1 MNYRK
6 EHIIYTSIWLLL
18 YLSPLAS
25 LYMRMSSNPNIA
37 FSWHEILNAWAFN
50 TVWLV
55 LMLIHNFLLL
65 PILILK
71 RRTWQYLMLASAL
84 LISCTFAS
92 FLIRPAGPRF
102 DDKDKRMEMSD
113 TNYYICGESDSCHAP
128 GLCQKMEHDPKE
140 DMCRKPIHGG
150 KPFPR
155 PRYNPDELRP
165 ISPVPMLGPGEAVA
179 FFGGLMLMG
188 MNLGVKLYFMSQ
200 RDRERQKIID
210 QRNLEQQM
218 EYLKYQV
225 NPHFFMNTLNN
236 IHALVDIDPER
247 AKTTIVELSKM
258 MRHILYEGSKKLIP
272 LTREVEFLN
281 LYVQLMRLRY
291 TRKVHINVDV
301 PPQLPELKLPPLM
314 LIIFVENAFKHGI
327 SYREESFIDIKLRVE
342 NKRLLFSCCNSKPT
356 QVQRTNEKGGMG
368 LQNVRQRL
376 ELLYDDDYTLDINDG
391 EKTYEVKLD
400 IPMQT
405 RLPDAEV
412 ETADVSES

>member
-1 MNYRK
+1 MEYTMTTHMNYRK
-6 EHIIYTSIWLLL
+6 EHIIYTSIWLML

-25 LYMRMSSNPNIA
+25 LYMRMSSNPDIT
-37 FSWHEILNAWAFN
+37 FSWHEILNAWEFN

-150 KPFPR
+150 KPFHR

-188 MNLGVKLYFMSQ
+188 LNLGVKLYFKTQ
-200 RDRERQKIID
+200 EDREQRERLEKQDLERQ
-210 QRNLEQQM
+210 L
-218 EYLKYQV
+218 EYLRYQV

-236 IHALVDIDPER
+236 IHALVDINPER

-258 MRHILYEGSKKLIP
+258 MRYILYEGDKKYIP
-272 LTREVEFLN
+272 VQREALFLN
-281 LYVQLMRLRY
+281 NYIELMRLRY
-291 TRKVHINVDV
+291 SSRVSISLDMPEMMPDV
-301 PPQLPELKLPPLM
+301 MLPPLL
-314 LIIFVENAFKHGI
+314 LIIFVENAFKHGV
-327 SYREESFIDIKLRVE
+327 SYTAPSFIDIKVE
-342 NKRLLFSCCNSKPT
+342 VTQDKLKFRCRNSRQEQKPDEKKKKGGVGLANARRRLDLLFHDKYSLEIKEGDKEYDVQLEIPLSKNNS
-356 QVQRTNEKGGMG
+356 
-368 LQNVRQRL
+368 
-376 ELLYDDDYTLDINDG
+376 
-391 EKTYEVKLD
+391 
-400 IPMQT
+400 
-405 RLPDAEV
+405 
-412 ETADVSES
+412 

>member
-1 MNYRK
+1 MEYTMTTHMNYRK

-18 YLSPLAS
+18 YISPLAS
-25 LYMRMSSNPNIA
+25 LYMRMSSNPDIS
-37 FSWHEILNAWAFN
+37 FSWHEILNAWEFN

-179 FFGGLMLMG
+179 FFGGLLLMG
-188 MNLGVKLYFMSQ
+188 MNLGVKLYFKTQ
-200 RDRERQKIID
+200 EDREQQERLEKQDLERQ
-210 QRNLEQQM
+210 L
-218 EYLKYQV
+218 EYLRYQV

-236 IHALVDIDPER
+236 IHALVDINPER

-258 MRHILYEGSKKLIP
+258 MRYILYEGDKKYIP
-272 LTREVEFLN
+272 VQREALFLN
-281 LYVQLMRLRY
+281 NYIELMRLRY
-291 TRKVHINVDV
+291 SSRVSISLDMPEMMPDV
-301 PPQLPELKLPPLM
+301 MLPPLL
-314 LIIFVENAFKHGI
+314 LIIFVENAFKHGV
-327 SYREESFIDIKLRVE
+327 SYAAPSFIDIKVE
-342 NKRLLFSCCNSKPT
+342 VTQDKLKFKCRNSRQEQKPDEKKKKGGVGLANARRRLDLLFPNRYNLEIKENDKEYDVQLEIPLSKNNS
-356 QVQRTNEKGGMG
+356 
-368 LQNVRQRL
+368 
-376 ELLYDDDYTLDINDG
+376 
-391 EKTYEVKLD
+391 
-400 IPMQT
+400 
-405 RLPDAEV
+405 
-412 ETADVSES
+412 

>member
-1 MNYRK
+1 MEYTMTTHMNYRK

-37 FSWHEILNAWAFN
+37 FSWHEIINAWEFN

-55 LMLIHNFLLL
+55 LMIIHNFLLL

-71 RRTWQYLMLASAL
+71 RRTWQYLILASAL

-92 FLIRPAGPRF
+92 YLIRPAGPRCY
-102 DDKDKRMEMSD
+102 DMDKRMEMSD
-113 TNYYICGESDSCHAP
+113 CNYYICGESDSCHAP

-179 FFGGLMLMG
+179 FFGGLLLMG
-188 MNLGVKLYFMSQ
+188 MNLGVKLYFKTQ
-200 RDRERQKIID
+200 EDREQQERLEKQDLERQ
-210 QRNLEQQM
+210 L
-218 EYLKYQV
+218 EYLRYQV

-236 IHALVDIDPER
+236 IHALVDINPER

-258 MRHILYEGSKKLIP
+258 MRYILYEGDKKLIP
-272 LTREVEFLN
+272 VQREALFLN
-281 LYVQLMRLRY
+281 NYIELMRLRY
-291 TRKVHINVDV
+291 SSRVSINLDMPEMMPDV
-301 PPQLPELKLPPLM
+301 MLPPLL
-314 LIIFVENAFKHGI
+314 LIIFVENAFKHGV
-327 SYREESFIDIKLRVE
+327 SYAAPSFIDIKVTVTQEMLQFNCRNSRQEQKPDEKKKKGGVGLA
-342 NKRLLFSCCNSKPT
+342 NARRRLDLLFHDKYSLEIKEDDKEYDVQLEIPLSKNNS
-356 QVQRTNEKGGMG
+356 
-368 LQNVRQRL
+368 
-376 ELLYDDDYTLDINDG
+376 
-391 EKTYEVKLD
+391 
-400 IPMQT
+400 
-405 RLPDAEV
+405 
-412 ETADVSES
+412 

>member
-1 MNYRK
+1 MEYTMTTHMNYRK
-6 EHIIYTSIWLLL
+6 EHLIYTSIWLML

-50 TVWLV
+50 TIWLV

-65 PILILK
+65 PVLIIK

-84 LISCTFAS
+84 LITCTFAS
-92 FLIRPAGPRF
+92 FLIRPAGPQF

-188 MNLGVKLYFMSQ
+188 LNLGVKLYFKTQ
-200 RDRERQKIID
+200 EDREQRERLEKQDLERQ
-210 QRNLEQQM
+210 L
-218 EYLKYQV
+218 EYLRYQV

-236 IHALVDIDPER
+236 IHALVDINPER

-258 MRHILYEGSKKLIP
+258 MRYILYEGDKKYIP
-272 LTREVEFLN
+272 VQREALFLN
-281 LYVQLMRLRY
+281 NYIELMRLRY
-291 TRKVHINVDV
+291 SSRVSISLDMPEMMPDV
-301 PPQLPELKLPPLM
+301 MLPPLL
-314 LIIFVENAFKHGI
+314 LIIFVENAFKHGV
-327 SYREESFIDIKLRVE
+327 SYAAPSFIDIKVE
-342 NKRLLFSCCNSKPT
+342 VTQDKLKFRCRNSRQEQKPDEKKKKGGVGLANARRRLDLLFPNKYSLEIKENDKEYDVQLEIPLSKNNS
-356 QVQRTNEKGGMG
+356 
-368 LQNVRQRL
+368 
-376 ELLYDDDYTLDINDG
+376 
-391 EKTYEVKLD
+391 
-400 IPMQT
+400 
-405 RLPDAEV
+405 
-412 ETADVSES
+412 

>member
-1 MNYRK
+1 MEYTMTTHMNYRK

-18 YLSPLAS
+18 YISPLAS
-25 LYMRMSSNPNIA
+25 LYMRMSSNPDIS
-37 FSWHEILNAWAFN
+37 FSWHEILNAWEFN

-102 DDKDKRMEMSD
+102 DDKDKRMVMSD
-113 TNYYICGESDSCHAP
+113 CNYYICGESDSCHAP

-165 ISPVPMLGPGEAVA
+165 INPVPMLGPGEAVA
-179 FFGGLMLMG
+179 FFGGLLLMG
-188 MNLGVKLYFMSQ
+188 MNLGVKLYFKTQ
-200 RDRERQKIID
+200 EDHEQQERLEKQDLERQ
-210 QRNLEQQM
+210 L
-218 EYLKYQV
+218 EYLRYQV

-236 IHALVDIDPER
+236 IHALVDINPER

-258 MRHILYEGSKKLIP
+258 MRYILYEGDKKYIP
-272 LTREVEFLN
+272 VQREALFLN
-281 LYVQLMRLRY
+281 NYIELMRLRY
-291 TRKVHINVDV
+291 SSRVSINLDMPEMMPDV
-301 PPQLPELKLPPLM
+301 MLPPLL
-314 LIIFVENAFKHGI
+314 LIIFVENAFKHGV
-327 SYREESFIDIKLRVE
+327 SYAAPSFIDIKVE
-342 NKRLLFSCCNSKPT
+342 VTQDKLKFRCRNSRQEQKPDEKKKKGGVGLANARRRLDLLFPNRYNLEIKENDKEYDVQLEIPLSKNNS
-356 QVQRTNEKGGMG
+356 
-368 LQNVRQRL
+368 
-376 ELLYDDDYTLDINDG
+376 
-391 EKTYEVKLD
+391 
-400 IPMQT
+400 
-405 RLPDAEV
+405 
-412 ETADVSES
+412 

>member
-1 MNYRK
+1 MEYTMTTHMNYRK

-25 LYMRMSSNPNIA
+25 LYMRMSSNPNIT
-37 FSWHEILNAWAFN
+37 FSWHEILNAWEFN

-71 RRTWQYLMLASAL
+71 RRTWKYLMLASAL

-92 FLIRPAGPRF
+92 YLIRPAGPRCY
-102 DDKDKRMEMSD
+102 DMDKRMEMSD
-113 TNYYICGESDSCHAP
+113 CNYYICGESDSCHAP

-179 FFGGLMLMG
+179 FFGGLLLMG
-188 MNLGVKLYFMSQ
+188 MNLGVKLYFKTQ
-200 RDRERQKIID
+200 EDREQQERLEKQDLERQ
-210 QRNLEQQM
+210 L
-218 EYLKYQV
+218 EYLRYQV

-236 IHALVDIDPER
+236 IHALVDINPER

-258 MRHILYEGSKKLIP
+258 MRYILYEGDKKYIP
-272 LTREVEFLN
+272 VQREALFLN
-281 LYVQLMRLRY
+281 NYIELMRLRY
-291 TRKVHINVDV
+291 SSRVSISLDMPEMMPDV
-301 PPQLPELKLPPLM
+301 MLPPLL
-314 LIIFVENAFKHGI
+314 LIIFVENAFKHGV
-327 SYREESFIDIKLRVE
+327 SYAAPSFIDIKVE
-342 NKRLLFSCCNSKPT
+342 VTQDKLKFRCRNSRQEQKPDEKRKKGGVGLANARRRLDLLFPNRYNLEIKENDKEYDVQLEIPLSK
-356 QVQRTNEKGGMG
+356 N
-368 LQNVRQRL
+368 N
-376 ELLYDDDYTLDINDG
+376 N
-391 EKTYEVKLD
+391 
-400 IPMQT
+400 
-405 RLPDAEV
+405 
-412 ETADVSES
+412 

>member
-1 MNYRK
+1 MEYTMTTHMNYRK
-6 EHIIYTSIWLLL
+6 EHLIYTSIWLML

-188 MNLGVKLYFMSQ
+188 MNLGVKLYFKTQ
-200 RDRERQKIID
+200 EDRDHQEMLEKQDLERQ
-210 QRNLEQQM
+210 L
-218 EYLKYQV
+218 EYLRYQV

-236 IHALVDIDPER
+236 IHALVDINPER

-258 MRHILYEGSKKLIP
+258 MRYILYEGDKKLIP
-272 LTREVEFLN
+272 VQREALFLKN
-281 LYVQLMRLRY
+281 YIELMRLRY
-291 TRKVHINVDV
+291 SSRVSINLDIPEMMPDV
-301 PPQLPELKLPPLM
+301 MLPPLL
-314 LIIFVENAFKHGI
+314 LIIFVENAFKHGV
-327 SYREESFIDIKLRVE
+327 SYAAPSFIDIKVE
-342 NKRLLFSCCNSKPT
+342 VTQDKLKFRCRNSRQEQKPDEKKKKGGVGLANARRRLDLLFHDKYSLEIKEDDKEYDVQLEIPLSKNNS
-356 QVQRTNEKGGMG
+356 
-368 LQNVRQRL
+368 
-376 ELLYDDDYTLDINDG
+376 
-391 EKTYEVKLD
+391 
-400 IPMQT
+400 
-405 RLPDAEV
+405 
-412 ETADVSES
+412 

>member
-1 MNYRK
+1 MEYTMTTHMNYRK

-188 MNLGVKLYFMSQ
+188 MNLGVKLYFKTQ
-200 RDRERQKIID
+200 EDRDHQEMLEKQDLERQ
-210 QRNLEQQM
+210 L
-218 EYLKYQV
+218 EYLRYQV

-236 IHALVDIDPER
+236 IHALVDINPER

-258 MRHILYEGSKKLIP
+258 MRYILYEGDKKLIP
-272 LTREVEFLN
+272 VQREALFLKN
-281 LYVQLMRLRY
+281 YIELMRLRY
-291 TRKVHINVDV
+291 SSRVSINLDI
-301 PPQLPELKLPPLM
+301 PEMMPDMMLPPLL
-314 LIIFVENAFKHGI
+314 LIIFVENAFKHGV
-327 SYREESFIDIKLRVE
+327 SYAAPSFIDIKVE
-342 NKRLLFSCCNSKPT
+342 VTQDKLKFRCRNSRQEQKPDEKKKKGGVGLANARRRLDLLFHDKYSLEIKEDDKEYDVQLEIPLSKNNS
-356 QVQRTNEKGGMG
+356 
-368 LQNVRQRL
+368 
-376 ELLYDDDYTLDINDG
+376 
-391 EKTYEVKLD
+391 
-400 IPMQT
+400 
-405 RLPDAEV
+405 
-412 ETADVSES
+412 

>member
-1 MNYRK
+1 MEYTMTTHMNYRK

-25 LYMRMSSNPNIA
+25 LYMRMSSNPNIT
-37 FSWHEILNAWAFN
+37 FSWHEILNAWEFN

-71 RRTWQYLMLASAL
+71 RRTWQYLMLSSVL

-92 FLIRPAGPRF
+92 FLIRPTGPRF
-102 DDKDKRMEMSD
+102 YDMDKRMEMSD
-113 TNYYICGESDSCHAP
+113 CNYYICGESDSCHAP

-179 FFGGLMLMG
+179 FFGGLLLMG
-188 MNLGVKLYFMSQ
+188 MNLGVKLYFKTQ
-200 RDRERQKIID
+200 EDREQQERLEKQDLERQ
-210 QRNLEQQM
+210 L
-218 EYLKYQV
+218 EYLRYQV

-236 IHALVDIDPER
+236 IHALVDINPER

-258 MRHILYEGSKKLIP
+258 MRYILYEGDKKYIP
-272 LTREVEFLN
+272 VQREALFLN
-281 LYVQLMRLRY
+281 NYIELMRLRY
-291 TRKVHINVDV
+291 SSRVSISLDMPEMMPDV
-301 PPQLPELKLPPLM
+301 MLPPLL
-314 LIIFVENAFKHGI
+314 LIIFVENAFKHGV
-327 SYREESFIDIKLRVE
+327 SYAAPSFIDIKVE
-342 NKRLLFSCCNSKPT
+342 VTQDKLKFRCRNSRQEQKPDEKKKKGGVGLANARRRLDLLFPNQYNLEIKENDKEYDVQLEIPLSK
-356 QVQRTNEKGGMG
+356 N
-368 LQNVRQRL
+368 N
-376 ELLYDDDYTLDINDG
+376 N
-391 EKTYEVKLD
+391 
-400 IPMQT
+400 
-405 RLPDAEV
+405 
-412 ETADVSES
+412 

>member
-18 YLSPLAS
+18 YISPLAS
-25 LYMRMSSNPNIA
+25 LYMRMSSNPDIT
-37 FSWHEILNAWAFN
+37 FSWHEILNAWEFN

-188 MNLGVKLYFMSQ
+188 LNLGVKLYFKTQ
-200 RDRERQKIID
+200 EDREQRERLEKQDLERQ
-210 QRNLEQQM
+210 L
-218 EYLKYQV
+218 EYLRYQV

-236 IHALVDIDPER
+236 IHALVDINPER

-258 MRHILYEGSKKLIP
+258 MRYILYEGDKKYIP
-272 LTREVEFLN
+272 VQREALFLN
-281 LYVQLMRLRY
+281 NYIELMRLRY
-291 TRKVHINVDV
+291 SSRVSINLDIPEMMPDV
-301 PPQLPELKLPPLM
+301 MLPPLL
-314 LIIFVENAFKHGI
+314 LIIFVENAFKHGV
-327 SYREESFIDIKLRVE
+327 SYAAPSFIDIKVE
-342 NKRLLFSCCNSKPT
+342 VTQDKLKFRCRNSRQEQKPDEKKKKGGVGLANARRRLDLLFHDKYSLEIKEDDKEYDVQLEIPLSKNNS
-356 QVQRTNEKGGMG
+356 
-368 LQNVRQRL
+368 
-376 ELLYDDDYTLDINDG
+376 
-391 EKTYEVKLD
+391 
-400 IPMQT
+400 
-405 RLPDAEV
+405 
-412 ETADVSES
+412 

>member
-1 MNYRK
+1 MEYTMTTHMNYRK

-18 YLSPLAS
+18 YISPLAS
-25 LYMRMSSNPNIA
+25 LYMRMSSNPDIS
-37 FSWHEILNAWAFN
+37 FSWHEILNAWEFN

-113 TNYYICGESDSCHAP
+113 TNYYICGASDSCHAP

-188 MNLGVKLYFMSQ
+188 LNLGVKLYFKTQ
-200 RDRERQKIID
+200 EDREQRERLEKQDLERQ
-210 QRNLEQQM
+210 L
-218 EYLKYQV
+218 EYLRYQV

-236 IHALVDIDPER
+236 IHALVDINPER

-258 MRHILYEGSKKLIP
+258 MRYILYEGDKKYIP
-272 LTREVEFLN
+272 VQREALFLN
-281 LYVQLMRLRY
+281 NYIELMRLRY
-291 TRKVHINVDV
+291 SSRVSISLDMPEMMPDV
-301 PPQLPELKLPPLM
+301 MLPPLL
-314 LIIFVENAFKHGI
+314 LIIFVENAFKHGV
-327 SYREESFIDIKLRVE
+327 SYAAPSFIDIKVE
-342 NKRLLFSCCNSKPT
+342 VTQDKLKFRCRNSRQEQKPDEKKKKGGVGLANARRRLDLLFPNRYNLEIKENDKEYDVQLEIPLSKNNS
-356 QVQRTNEKGGMG
+356 
-368 LQNVRQRL
+368 
-376 ELLYDDDYTLDINDG
+376 
-391 EKTYEVKLD
+391 
-400 IPMQT
+400 
-405 RLPDAEV
+405 
-412 ETADVSES
+412 

>member
-1 MNYRK
+1 MEYTMTTHMNYRK

-18 YLSPLAS
+18 YISPLAS
-25 LYMRMSSNPNIA
+25 LYMRMSSNPDIT
-37 FSWHEILNAWAFN
+37 FSWHEILNAWEFN

-102 DDKDKRMEMSD
+102 DDKDKRMVMSD

-188 MNLGVKLYFMSQ
+188 LNLGVKLYFKTQ
-200 RDRERQKIID
+200 EDREQRERLEKQDLERQ
-210 QRNLEQQM
+210 L
-218 EYLKYQV
+218 EYLRYQV

-236 IHALVDIDPER
+236 IHALVDINPER

-258 MRHILYEGSKKLIP
+258 MRYILYEGDKKYIP
-272 LTREVEFLN
+272 VQREALFLN
-281 LYVQLMRLRY
+281 NYIELMRLRY
-291 TRKVHINVDV
+291 SSRVSISLDMPEMMPDV
-301 PPQLPELKLPPLM
+301 MLPPLL
-314 LIIFVENAFKHGI
+314 LIIFVENAFKHGV
-327 SYREESFIDIKLRVE
+327 SYAAPSFIDIKVE
-342 NKRLLFSCCNSKPT
+342 VTQDKLKFRCRNSRQEQKPDEKKKKGGVGLANARRRLDLLFHDKYSLEIKEDDKEYDVQLEIPLSKNNS
-356 QVQRTNEKGGMG
+356 
-368 LQNVRQRL
+368 
-376 ELLYDDDYTLDINDG
+376 
-391 EKTYEVKLD
+391 
-400 IPMQT
+400 
-405 RLPDAEV
+405 
-412 ETADVSES
+412 

>member
-1 MNYRK
+1 MEYTMTTHMNYRK

-188 MNLGVKLYFMSQ
+188 MNLGVKLYFKTQ
-200 RDRERQKIID
+200 EDRDHQEMLEKQDLERQ
-210 QRNLEQQM
+210 L
-218 EYLKYQV
+218 EYLRYQV

-236 IHALVDIDPER
+236 IHALVDINPER

-258 MRHILYEGSKKLIP
+258 MRYILYEGDKKLIP
-272 LTREVEFLN
+272 VQREALFLKN
-281 LYVQLMRLRY
+281 YIELMRLRY
-291 TRKVHINVDV
+291 SSRVSINLDIPEMMPDV
-301 PPQLPELKLPPLM
+301 MLPPLL
-314 LIIFVENAFKHGI
+314 LIIFVENAFKHGV
-327 SYREESFIDIKLRVE
+327 SYAAPSFIDIKVE
-342 NKRLLFSCCNSKPT
+342 VTQDKLKFRCRNNRQEQKPDEKKKKGGVGLANARRRLDLLFHDKYSLEIKEDDKEYDVQLEIPLSKNNS
-356 QVQRTNEKGGMG
+356 
-368 LQNVRQRL
+368 
-376 ELLYDDDYTLDINDG
+376 
-391 EKTYEVKLD
+391 
-400 IPMQT
+400 
-405 RLPDAEV
+405 
-412 ETADVSES
+412 

>member
-1 MNYRK
+1 MEYTMTTHMNYRK

-18 YLSPLAS
+18 YISPLAS
-25 LYMRMSSNPNIA
+25 LYMRMSSNPDIS
-37 FSWHEILNAWAFN
+37 FSWHEILNAWEFN

-102 DDKDKRMEMSD
+102 DDKDKRMVMSD

-188 MNLGVKLYFMSQ
+188 MNLGVKLYFKTQ
-200 RDRERQKIID
+200 EDRDHQEMLEKQDLERQ
-210 QRNLEQQM
+210 L
-218 EYLKYQV
+218 EYLRYQV

-236 IHALVDIDPER
+236 IHALVDINPER

-258 MRHILYEGSKKLIP
+258 MRYILYEGDKKYIP
-272 LTREVEFLN
+272 VQREALFLN
-281 LYVQLMRLRY
+281 NYIELMRLRY
-291 TRKVHINVDV
+291 SSRVSISLDMPEMMPDV
-301 PPQLPELKLPPLM
+301 MLPPLL
-314 LIIFVENAFKHGI
+314 LIIFVENAFKHGV
-327 SYREESFIDIKLRVE
+327 SYAAPSFIDIKVE
-342 NKRLLFSCCNSKPT
+342 VTQDKLKFRCRNSRQEQKPDEKKKKGGVGLANARRRLDLLFHDKYSLEIKEDDKEYDVQLEIPLSKNNS
-356 QVQRTNEKGGMG
+356 
-368 LQNVRQRL
+368 
-376 ELLYDDDYTLDINDG
+376 
-391 EKTYEVKLD
+391 
-400 IPMQT
+400 
-405 RLPDAEV
+405 
-412 ETADVSES
+412 

>member
-1 MNYRK
+1 MEYTMTTHMNYRK

-18 YLSPLAS
+18 YISPLAS
-25 LYMRMSSNPNIA
+25 LYMRMSSNPDIS
-37 FSWHEILNAWAFN
+37 FSWHEILNAWEFN

-84 LISCTFAS
+84 LITCTFAS

-188 MNLGVKLYFMSQ
+188 MNLGVKLYFKTQ
-200 RDRERQKIID
+200 EDRDHQEMLEKQDLERQ
-210 QRNLEQQM
+210 L
-218 EYLKYQV
+218 EYLRYQV

-236 IHALVDIDPER
+236 IHALVDINPER

-258 MRHILYEGSKKLIP
+258 MRYILYEGDKKLIP
-272 LTREVEFLN
+272 VQREALFLKN
-281 LYVQLMRLRY
+281 YIELMRLRY
-291 TRKVHINVDV
+291 SSRVSINLDIPEMMPDV
-301 PPQLPELKLPPLM
+301 MLPPLL
-314 LIIFVENAFKHGI
+314 LIIFVENAFKHGV
-327 SYREESFIDIKLRVE
+327 SYAAPSFIDIKVE
-342 NKRLLFSCCNSKPT
+342 VTQDKLKFRCRNSRQEQKPDEKKKKGGVGLANARRRLDLLFHDKYSLEIKEDDKEYDVQLEIPLSKNNS
-356 QVQRTNEKGGMG
+356 
-368 LQNVRQRL
+368 
-376 ELLYDDDYTLDINDG
+376 
-391 EKTYEVKLD
+391 
-400 IPMQT
+400 
-405 RLPDAEV
+405 
-412 ETADVSES
+412 

>member
-1 MNYRK
+1 MEYTMTTHMNYRK

-18 YLSPLAS
+18 YISPLAS
-25 LYMRMSSNPNIA
+25 LYMRMSSNPDIT
-37 FSWHEILNAWAFN
+37 FSWHEILNAWEFN

-188 MNLGVKLYFMSQ
+188 LNLGVKLYFKTQ
-200 RDRERQKIID
+200 EDREQRERLEKQDLERQ
-210 QRNLEQQM
+210 L
-218 EYLKYQV
+218 EYLRYQV

-236 IHALVDIDPER
+236 IHALVDINPER

-258 MRHILYEGSKKLIP
+258 MRYILYEGDKKYIP
-272 LTREVEFLN
+272 VQREALFLN
-281 LYVQLMRLRY
+281 NYIELMRLRY
-291 TRKVHINVDV
+291 SSRVSISLDMPEMMPDV
-301 PPQLPELKLPPLM
+301 MLPPLL
-314 LIIFVENAFKHGI
+314 LIIFVENAFKHGV
-327 SYREESFIDIKLRVE
+327 SYAAPSFIDIKVE
-342 NKRLLFSCCNSKPT
+342 VTQDKLKFRCRNSRQEQKPDEKKKKGGVGLANARRRLDLLFPNRYNLEIKENDKEYDVQLEIPLSKNNS
-356 QVQRTNEKGGMG
+356 
-368 LQNVRQRL
+368 
-376 ELLYDDDYTLDINDG
+376 
-391 EKTYEVKLD
+391 
-400 IPMQT
+400 
-405 RLPDAEV
+405 
-412 ETADVSES
+412 

>member
-1 MNYRK
+1 MEYTMTTHMNYRK

-25 LYMRMSSNPNIA
+25 LYMRMSSNPDIT
-37 FSWHEILNAWAFN
+37 FSWHEILNAWEFN

-155 PRYNPDELRP
+155 PRYTPDELRP

-188 MNLGVKLYFMSQ
+188 LNLGVKLYFKTQ
-200 RDRERQKIID
+200 EDREQRERLEKQDLERQ
-210 QRNLEQQM
+210 L
-218 EYLKYQV
+218 EYLRYQV

-236 IHALVDIDPER
+236 IHALVDINPER

-258 MRHILYEGSKKLIP
+258 MRYILYEGDKKYIP
-272 LTREVEFLN
+272 VQREALFLN
-281 LYVQLMRLRY
+281 NYIELMRLRY
-291 TRKVHINVDV
+291 SSRVSISLDMPEMMPDV
-301 PPQLPELKLPPLM
+301 MLPPLL
-314 LIIFVENAFKHGI
+314 LIIFVENAFKHGV
-327 SYREESFIDIKLRVE
+327 SYAAPSFIDIKVE
-342 NKRLLFSCCNSKPT
+342 VTQDKLKFRCRNSRQEQKPDEKKKKGGVGLANARRRLDLLFPNRYNLEIKENDKEYDVQLEIPLSKNNS
-356 QVQRTNEKGGMG
+356 
-368 LQNVRQRL
+368 
-376 ELLYDDDYTLDINDG
+376 
-391 EKTYEVKLD
+391 
-400 IPMQT
+400 
-405 RLPDAEV
+405 
-412 ETADVSES
+412 

>member
-1 MNYRK
+1 MEYTMTTHMNYRK

-25 LYMRMSSNPNIA
+25 LYMRMSSNPNIT
-37 FSWHEILNAWAFN
+37 FSWHEILNAWEFN

-71 RRTWQYLMLASAL
+71 RRTWKYLMLASAL

-92 FLIRPAGPRF
+92 FVIRPGGPRF
-102 DDKDKRMEMSD
+102 DDMDKRMVMSD
-113 TNYYICGESDSCHAP
+113 RNYYICGESDSCHAP

-179 FFGGLMLMG
+179 FFGGLLLMG
-188 MNLGVKLYFMSQ
+188 MNLGVKLYFKTQ
-200 RDRERQKIID
+200 EDREQRERLEKQDLERQ
-210 QRNLEQQM
+210 L
-218 EYLKYQV
+218 EYLRYQV

-236 IHALVDIDPER
+236 IHALVDINPER

-258 MRHILYEGSKKLIP
+258 MRYILYEGDKKYIP
-272 LTREVEFLN
+272 VQRESLFLN
-281 LYVQLMRLRY
+281 NYIELMRLRY
-291 TRKVHINVDV
+291 SSRVSINLDMPEMMPDV
-301 PPQLPELKLPPLM
+301 MLPPLL
-314 LIIFVENAFKHGI
+314 LIIFVENAFKHGV
-327 SYREESFIDIKLRVE
+327 SYAAPSFIDIKVTVTQEMLQFKCRNSRQEQKPDEKKKKGGVGLA
-342 NKRLLFSCCNSKPT
+342 NARRRLDLLFHDKYSLEIKEDDKEYDVQLEIPLSKNNS
-356 QVQRTNEKGGMG
+356 
-368 LQNVRQRL
+368 
-376 ELLYDDDYTLDINDG
+376 
-391 EKTYEVKLD
+391 
-400 IPMQT
+400 
-405 RLPDAEV
+405 
-412 ETADVSES
+412 

>member
-1 MNYRK
+1 MEYTMTTHMNYRK

-18 YLSPLAS
+18 YISPLAS
-25 LYMRMSSNPNIA
+25 LYMRMSSNPDIS

-188 MNLGVKLYFMSQ
+188 LNLGVKLYFKTQ
-200 RDRERQKIID
+200 EDREQRERLEKQDLERQ
-210 QRNLEQQM
+210 L
-218 EYLKYQV
+218 EYLRYQV

-236 IHALVDIDPER
+236 IHALVDINPER

-258 MRHILYEGSKKLIP
+258 MRYILYEGDKKYIP
-272 LTREVEFLN
+272 VQREALFLN
-281 LYVQLMRLRY
+281 NYIELMRLRY
-291 TRKVHINVDV
+291 SSRVSISLDMPEMMPDV
-301 PPQLPELKLPPLM
+301 MLPPLL
-314 LIIFVENAFKHGI
+314 LIIFVENAFKHGV
-327 SYREESFIDIKLRVE
+327 SYAAPSFIDIKVE
-342 NKRLLFSCCNSKPT
+342 VTQDKLKFRCRNSRQEQKPDEKKKKGGVGLANARRRLDLLFPNRYNLEIKENDKEYDVQLEIPLSKNNS
-356 QVQRTNEKGGMG
+356 
-368 LQNVRQRL
+368 
-376 ELLYDDDYTLDINDG
+376 
-391 EKTYEVKLD
+391 
-400 IPMQT
+400 
-405 RLPDAEV
+405 
-412 ETADVSES
+412 